1 MIFVFVL
8 PEFELKHKLKILLF
22 DLYKD
27 TKYEYRNYSPILT
40 DKRNA
45 TDILCQRF

>member
-1 MIFVFVL
+1 MSVMCPLKESLIIFVFVL

-27 TKYEYRNYSPILT
+27 AEL
-40 DKRNA
+40 
-45 TDILCQRF
+45 L